1 MKPQLRKA
9 TIQDAV
15 YVSQNL
21 RPADLSEIEGL
32 GRTPFNCVLGVLMC
46 EDTFAFT
53 NYKGDLAGIGGVIP
67 DSDGNAGIWTLCT
80 PALETMGLT
89 FLRRAKIH
97 IDVLTKPYKMV
108 YALCDSRNKLHHRFL
123 KFLGFKALRAI
134 PQPPFNIPYY
144 EVVKLCVYSSEPV
157 P

>member
-9 TIQDAV
+9 TIEDAI

-21 RPADLSEIEGL
+21 RPADLSEIKGL
-32 GRTPFNCVLGVLMC
+32 GRTPFNCVLGVLLC

-53 NYKGDLAGIGGVIP
+53 NYNGDLAGIGGVIP
-67 DSDGNAGIWTLCT
+67 DSDGNAGIWTLAT
-80 PALETMGLT
+80 PAIETMGLT
-89 FLRRAKIH
+89 FFRRAKQH
-97 IDVLTKPYKMV
+97 IEVLTKPYNMV

-144 EVVKLCVYSSEPV
+144 EVVKLCANQ
-157 P
+157 

>member
-1 MKPQLRKA
+1 MKHLIRKA
-9 TIQDAV
+9 TLEDAI

-53 NYKGDLAGIGGVIP
+53 NYKGVLAGIGGVIP
-67 DSDGNAGIWTLCT
+67 DDDGNAGIWTLCT

-89 FLRRAKIH
+89 FLRQAKRH
-97 IDVLTKPYKMV
+97 IDTLTKPYKMV

-123 KFLGFKALRAI
+123 RFLGFKALRAI

-144 EVVKLCVYSSEPV
+144 EVVKLCANQ
-157 P
+157 

>member
-9 TIQDAV
+9 TIEDAI

-32 GRTPFNCVLGVLMC
+32 GRTPFNCVLGVLLC

-53 NYKGDLAGIGGVIP
+53 NYNGDLAGIGGVIP
-67 DSDGNAGIWTLCT
+67 DGDGNAGIWTLAT
-80 PALETMGLT
+80 PAIETMGLT
-89 FLRRAKIH
+89 FFRRAKQH
-97 IDVLTKPYKMV
+97 IEVLTKPYNMV

-144 EVVKLCVYSSEPV
+144 EVVKLCANQ
-157 P
+157 

>member
-1 MKPQLRKA
+1 
-9 TIQDAV
+9 
-15 YVSQNL
+15 
-21 RPADLSEIEGL
+21 
-32 GRTPFNCVLGVLMC
+32 MC

-144 EVVKLCVYSSEPV
+144 EVVKLCVNH
-157 P
+157 